1 MNTNILS
8 RFLVA
13 SIAALCISVTMAQE
27 TSKTTSKTSTTKTS
41 QASTKTSK
49 SSTEKADSTKTVD
62 PSTIPDDTFFLTNGS
77 WEKGISLRWA
87 GFFVKN
93 TPDNIE
99 QYVAGNTVVFPN
111 GDKRTITAAASSAPY
126 LNIRVSGDKLKSAD
140 VGLPSKFK
148 VVVNADKKSVLNK
161 VSAEQKPVDAT
172 KKPTEQK
179 PADATKVD
187 TEKKSVET
195 TEPTKEK
202 KYFWQ

>member
-1 MNTNILS
+1 MNTKILS

-27 TSKTTSKTSTTKTS
+27 TSKTTNKASTTKTS
-41 QASTKTSK
+41 QATSK
-49 SSTEKADSTKTVD
+49 SSTEKADSTKAVD

-93 TPDNIE
+93 TPDNIK

-126 LNIRVSGDKLKSAD
+126 LNVRVSGDKLKSAD
-140 VGLPSKFK
+140 VGLPSEFK

-161 VSAEQKPVDAT
+161 VDA
-172 KKPTEQK
+172 EQK
-179 PADATKVD
+179 PADTTKATTQQKAAG
-187 TEKKSVET
+187 T
-195 TEPTKEK
+195 TETKPQAPTEPAK
-202 KYFWQ
+202 KRFWE

>member
-1 MNTNILS
+1 MNTKILS

-27 TSKTTSKTSTTKTS
+27 TSKTTNKASTTKTS

-49 SSTEKADSTKTVD
+49 SSTAKADSTKPVD
-62 PSTIPDDTFFLTNGS
+62 PSTIPDDTFFLTDRS

-93 TPDNIE
+93 TPDNIK

-126 LNIRVSGDKLKSAD
+126 LNVRVSGDKLKSAD
-140 VGLPSKFK
+140 VGLPSEFK
-148 VVVNADKKSVLNK
+148 VVINADKKSALKK
-161 VSAEQKPVDAT
+161 VEAEQT
-172 KKPTEQK
+172 
-179 PADATKVD
+179 PADATKAG

-195 TEPTKEK
+195 TEPAKEK